1 MIDRRN
7 LGNPL
12 RWYLAA
18 VLLGM
23 VLNLLVGDQVLK
35 FHYSRLVQLLPA
47 LGLLAWCFRP
57 QPPAFFRE
65 PVISG
70 WYGLGLVGFAL
81 TALVGGFLGPIPW
94 ISLAF
99 LGLALLQFGLLPLLR
114 PAWQRHGPDTL
125 RVLALFALAVLGI
138 DVGIWLAV
146 TIQGQT
152 PYAYTYWLTPQSSL
166 DHVPYLHL
174 NVRWAN
180 QLPVLLIWSFVP
192 LLQQLQQGEIRRLR
206 WFWWPVCAAIPL
218 LGMAQI
224 LFSNGDGAFLAAAAA
239 TALMA
244 LLGWRGDGAQRRLWW
259 SATVAMLAAVL
270 VAGFGDWLLD
280 GSRFFVGG
288 LVERNVSE
296 LSEGLER
303 EGMRLGVWRQHL
315 RAALG
320 SPLWGGGIQALP
332 PERTLCTPHNL
343 WVGLLH
349 WTGLLGTGCA
359 LLLAGAFVPRR
370 WSQLARLSRAAPLL
384 AALFVYQLVDD
395 IWLRPFALAVL
406 LVVLPGLLAGVPEP
420 PPQTSQ
426 PLQPGWL
433 KRLAFPAVTYRFLT
447 LLGVLLVVVSFV
459 LPEGVQI
466 GPSPLVQQRGA
477 ECLLFF

>member
-1 MIDRRN
+1 MIDRRS

-12 RWYLAA
+12 RWTLAA

-23 VLNLLVGDQVLK
+23 VLNLAVGDQVLK

-65 PVISG
+65 PVIGG
-70 WYGLGLVGFAL
+70 WYGLGLVGFAV

-94 ISLAF
+94 LSLAF
-99 LGLALLQFGLLPLLR
+99 LGLVLLQFGLLPLLR
-114 PAWQRHGPDTL
+114 PVWLQHRADTL
-125 RVLALFALAVLGI
+125 RILALFALAVLGI
-138 DVGIWLAV
+138 DVGIWLAA
-146 TIQGQT
+146 TAQGQT
-152 PYAYTYWLTPQSSL
+152 PYAYTYWLTAQGL

-192 LLQQLQQGEIRRLR
+192 LLQQLQQGGIRRRR
-206 WFWWPVCAAIPL
+206 WFWWGVCGLIPL

-224 LFSNGDGAFLAAAAA
+224 LLSNGDGAFLAVAAA

-244 LLGWRGDGAQRRLWW
+244 LLGLRTSVGERRLWW
-259 SATVAMLAAVL
+259 SAAGAMLAAGL
-270 VAGFGDWLLD
+270 VAGLGDALLD
-280 GSRFFVGG
+280 GSRFVGG

-303 EGMRLGVWRQHL
+303 EGMRLSVWGQHL
-315 RAALG
+315 RASLA
-320 SPLWGGGIQALP
+320 SPLWGGGIQSLP

-349 WTGLLGTGCA
+349 WTGLLGTACA
-359 LLLAGAFVPRR
+359 LLLATAFVPRR
-370 WSQLARLSRAAPLL
+370 WSQLAQLPLAAPLL

-406 LVVLPGLLAGVPEP
+406 LVVLPGLLLAGEP
-420 PPQTSQ
+420 TAAEIPRPSQ
-426 PLQPGWL
+426 PRWL
-433 KRLAFPAVTYRFLT
+433 GRLAFPAVTYRFLT
-447 LLGVLLVVVSFV
+447 LVGVLLMVVSFV

-466 GPSPLVQQRGA
+466 GPTPLVQQRGA
-477 ECLLFF
+477 DGLLFF

>member
-1 MIDRRN
+1 M
-7 LGNPL
+7 
-12 RWYLAA
+12 
-18 VLLGM
+18 
-23 VLNLLVGDQVLK
+23 
-35 FHYSRLVQLLPA
+35 
-47 LGLLAWCFRP
+47 
-57 QPPAFFRE
+57 
-65 PVISG
+65 
-70 WYGLGLVGFAL
+70 
-81 TALVGGFLGPIPW
+81 GGLGPIPW

-99 LGLALLQFGLLPLLR
+99 LGLVLLQFGLLPLLR

-152 PYAYTYWLTPQSSL
+152 PYAYTYWLTPQGL

-192 LLQQLQQGEIRRLR
+192 LQQQLQQGEIRRLR

-224 LFSNGDGAFLAAAAA
+224 LLSNGDGAFLAAAAA
-239 TALMA
+239 TVLMA
-244 LLGWRGDGAQRRLWW
+244 LLGWRGEVAQRRLWW

-270 VAGFGDWLLD
+270 VAGFGDSLLD
-280 GSRFFVGG
+280 GSRFVGG

-370 WSQLARLSRAAPLL
+370 WSQLARLPLAAPLL

-395 IWLRPFALAVL
+395 IWLRPFPLAVL
-406 LVVLPGLLAGVPEP
+406 LM
-420 PPQTSQ
+420 
-426 PLQPGWL
+426 
-433 KRLAFPAVTYRFLT
+433 
-447 LLGVLLVVVSFV
+447 VVSFV
-459 LPEGVQI
+459 LPDGVQI